1 MIAGGLQLIV
11 MGPPGSGKGTQSV
24 ALAAQI
30 GAVHISTGDLFR
42 YHEREA
48 TSLGEQIQGFIKKGD
63 LVPDDVTTTMLKN
76 KIESLPDSV
85 GYILDGFPRTL
96 NQAISFDNMLAAGNS
111 KLDLVISIDVPG
123 NELEHRLL
131 QRMVCSECSSVYGGD
146 DSVEY
151 CASCGGKLYK
161 RVDDSDKEVIGHRL
175 KQYEEFSLSII
186 NHYESHGILHRIDG
200 TGSISAVTDAI
211 KRVVANMFKGTLLF
225 NY

>member
-1 MIAGGLQLIV
+1 MLNLV
-11 MGPPGSGKGTQSV
+11 LFGPPGAGKGTQSN
-24 ALAAQI
+24 LLIQRYNLI
-30 GAVHISTGDLFR
+30 HLSTGDILR
-42 YHEREA
+42 GEIAEGTVLGLEA
-48 TSLGEQIQGFIKKGD
+48 KALMDKGD

-111 KLDLVISIDVPG
+111 KLDLVICIDVPG

-151 CASCGGKLYK
+151 CESCGGKLYK

-200 TGSISAVTDAI
+200 TGSISTVTDAI